1 MQLIWLFTSNT
12 KCFSTF
18 GISQCSSSCSTC
30 LFIPLLCL
38 QQDSCETNMLVWT
51 VCAALIACGVLL
63 RHSSFLQ
70 DVQFVL
76 TKIKVRRFIEKC
88 VQTNY
93 SILDRFLELVKTQPH
108 KPFVYFKDET
118 FTYRDADVL
127 SNKVARAFLQ
137 AGCVKEGDTVAL
149 FLGNQPMFL
158 WLWLGLVKIGCAG
171 ALLNSNIRSKSLLHC
186 LNCSGAT
193 TLVAAEGSTCISVS
207 DRCEVTGVKSFI
219 DKMNQASSEPIPKEL
234 RSHLTMQSPAAYIYT
249 SGTTGL
255 PKAALI
261 TQGRVWTMSLLL
273 PSSGVNSKDV
283 IYDTLPLYH
292 STGFLVF
299 TGAIE
304 RGIPVVL
311 RSKFSASQF
320 WDDCEIMR
328 YLCNTPQKLT
338 DKNHKV
344 RLAVGNGIRADVWRD
359 FVRRFGEIQIREFY
373 GATEGNFALLNYSS
387 KMGALGRHTFLHK
400 MFFPYAVIKYDIDK
414 EEPLRDSSG
423 FCMEVQRGE
432 PGLLVTKIT
441 AKAPFIGYVRDMK
454 QTEKKKL
461 RNVFKKGDLYFNT
474 GDLLR
479 IDEDN
484 FMYFH
489 DRVGDTFRW
498 KGENVATAEVADIL
512 ALADCIKEANVYGVK
527 VPGQEGRAGMAAVT
541 LRDGLKFDST
551 AVFKHVEDFL
561 PSYARP
567 RFLRI
572 QRSLDITGTFKLIKT
587 KVVEQGFNPNEITDP
602 LYFLNEKE
610 KNYTPLTPD
619 VLFFHPLVE

>member
-1 MQLIWLFTSNT
+1 NRGLDQI
-12 KCFSTF
+12 
-18 GISQCSSSCSTC
+18 SCSFSHSEPGVGSLC
-30 LFIPLLCL
+30 ILLF
-38 QQDSCETNMLVWT
+38 TNMLVWT

-193 TLVAAEGSTCISVS
+193 TLVAAEDLLDAVKEVLPHLHEQQINVFILA

-400 MFFPYAVIKYDIDK
+400 VKVHVSAHIKK
-414 EEPLRDSSG
+414 DSSG

-619 VLFFHPLVE
+619 VFDSIIAGDVKI

>member
-1 MQLIWLFTSNT
+1 LLF
-12 KCFSTF
+12 
-18 GISQCSSSCSTC
+18 
-30 LFIPLLCL
+30 
-38 QQDSCETNMLVWT
+38 TNMLVWT

-193 TLVAAEGSTCISVS
+193 TLVAAEDLLDAVKEVLPHLHEQQINVFILA

-320 WDDCEIMR
+320 WDDCRKYNVTVIQYIGEIMR
-328 YLCNTPQKLT
+328 YLCNTPQKLS

-619 VLFFHPLVE
+619 VFDSIIAGDVKI

>member
-1 MQLIWLFTSNT
+1 
-12 KCFSTF
+12 
-18 GISQCSSSCSTC
+18 
-30 LFIPLLCL
+30 
-38 QQDSCETNMLVWT
+38 MLVWT
-51 VCAALIACGVLL
+51 VCAALIVCGVLL
-63 RHSSFLQ
+63 RHPYLFQ
-70 DVQFVL
+70 DVQYVLAKIKRRRFVL
-76 TKIKVRRFIEKC
+76 KC
-88 VQTNY
+88 MQTNY
-93 SILDRFLELVKTQPH
+93 SILDRFLDLVKTQPQ
-108 KPFVYFKDET
+108 KTLIYFKDEM
-118 FTYRDADVL
+118 FTYREADVL
-127 SNKVARAFLQ
+127 SNRAARAFLQ
-137 AGCVKEGDTVAL
+137 AGCVKEGDAVAL

-158 WLWLGLVKIGCAG
+158 WLWLGLLKIGCPG

-193 TLVAAEGSTCISVS
+193 TLVASEELLDAVKEVLPHLHEQQITVFILA
-207 DRCEVTGVKSFI
+207 DRCETAGVESFI
-219 DKMNQASSEPIPKEL
+219 DKMNQASSEPISKEL

-255 PKAALI
+255 PKAAVV
-261 TQGRVWTMSLLL
+261 TYSKVWNFSLLL
-273 PSSGVNSKDV
+273 ATTGVNSKDV

-292 STGFLVF
+292 STGLLVF
-299 TGAIE
+299 TGAVE

-320 WDDCEIMR
+320 WDDCRKYNVTVIQYIGEIMR
-328 YLCNTPQKLT
+328 YLCNTPQKLS

-400 MFFPYAVIKYDIDK
+400 MFFPYAVIKYDADK
-414 EEPLRDSSG
+414 GEPLRDSSG
-423 FCMEVQRGE
+423 FCMEVEKGE

-441 AKAPFIGYVRDMK
+441 AKAPFTGYVTDLN

-461 RNVFKKGDLYFNT
+461 HNVFKKGDLYFNT

-489 DRVGDTFRW
+489 DRVGDTFSNT
-498 KGENVATAEVADIL
+498 ELQLTPVC
-512 ALADCIKEANVYGVK
+512 DCLTFVFR
-527 VPGQEGRAGMAAVT
+527 PGGRAGMAAVT
-541 LRDGLKFDST
+541 LMDGLKFDST
-551 AVFKHVEDFL
+551 VVFKHVEDFL

-572 QRSLDITGTFKLIKT
+572 QVCLLQLFTLFAFVVKPLS
-587 KVVEQGFNPNEITDP
+587 VEQGFNPNEITDP
-602 LYFLNEKE
+602 LYF
-610 KNYTPLTPD
+610 
-619 VLFFHPLVE
+619 

>member
-1 MQLIWLFTSNT
+1 VPALLLLAPFYTSVL
-12 KCFSTF
+12 
-18 GISQCSSSCSTC
+18 SS
-30 LFIPLLCL
+30 
-38 QQDSCETNMLVWT
+38 
-51 VCAALIACGVLL
+51 
-63 RHSSFLQ
+63 
-70 DVQFVL
+70 DVQYVL
-76 TKIKVRRFIEKC
+76 TKIKVKRFVLKC
-88 VQTNY
+88 MRTNY
-93 SILDRFLELVKTQPH
+93 SILDRFLDLVKTQPQ
-108 KPFVYFKDET
+108 KTLIYFKDEM
-118 FTYRDADVL
+118 FTYREADVL
-127 SNKVARAFLQ
+127 SNKAARAFLQ

-158 WLWLGLVKIGCAG
+158 WLWLGLMKIGCAG
-171 ALLNSNIRSKSLLHC
+171 ALLNSNIRSKSLLRC

-193 TLVAAEGSTCISVS
+193 TLVAITVFILA
-207 DRCEVTGVKSFI
+207 DRCETAGVESFI
-219 DKMNQASSEPIPKEL
+219 HKMNQASSEPIPKEL

-255 PKAALI
+255 PKAAVI
-261 TQGRVWTMSLLL
+261 TYSRVWGMSLLL
-273 PSSGVNSKDV
+273 ATSGVNSKDV
-283 IYDTLPLYH
+283 IYDALPLYH
-292 STGFLVF
+292 STGLLVF

-320 WDDCEIMR
+320 WDDCRKYNVTVIQYIGEIMR
-328 YLCNTPQKLT
+328 YLCNTPQKLS

-344 RLAVGNGIRADVWRD
+344 RLAIGNGIRADVWRD

-387 KMGALGRHTFLHK
+387 KMGALGRHTFLLK

-423 FCMEVQRGE
+423 FCMEVDKGE
-432 PGLLVTKIT
+432 PGLLVTEIT
-441 AKAPFIGYVRDMK
+441 AKAPFIGYVRDLN

-461 RNVFKKGDLYFNT
+461 HNVFKKGDLYFNT

-512 ALADCIKEANVYGVK
+512 VLADCVKEANVYGVK

-541 LRDGLKFDST
+541 LRDGLKFDSM

-567 RFLRI
+567 RFMRI

-587 KVVEQGFNPNEITDP
+587 KVLEQGFNPNDVTDP

-619 VLFFHPLVE
+619 VFDSVIAGDIKI

>member
-1 MQLIWLFTSNT
+1 
-12 KCFSTF
+12 
-18 GISQCSSSCSTC
+18 
-30 LFIPLLCL
+30 
-38 QQDSCETNMLVWT
+38 MLVWI
-51 VCAALIACGVLL
+51 VCAALIVFGVLL
-63 RHSSFLQ
+63 RHPYLFQ
-70 DVQFVL
+70 DVQYVL
-76 TKIKVRRFIEKC
+76 TKIKVKRFVLKC
-88 VQTNY
+88 MRTNY
-93 SILDRFLELVKTQPH
+93 SILDRFLDLVKTQPQ
-108 KPFVYFKDET
+108 KTLIYFKDEM
-118 FTYRDADVL
+118 FTYREADVL
-127 SNKVARAFLQ
+127 SNKAARAFLQ

-158 WLWLGLVKIGCAG
+158 WLWLGLMKIGCAG
-171 ALLNSNIRSKSLLHC
+171 ALLNSNIRSKSLLRC

-193 TLVAAEGSTCISVS
+193 TLVATVESSFTQHSITK
-207 DRCEVTGVKSFI
+207 CETAGVESFI
-219 DKMNQASSEPIPKEL
+219 HKMNQASSEPIPKEL

-255 PKAALI
+255 PKAAVI
-261 TQGRVWTMSLLL
+261 TYSRVWGMSLLL
-273 PSSGVNSKDV
+273 ATSGVNSKDV
-283 IYDTLPLYH
+283 IYDALPLYH
-292 STGFLVF
+292 STGLLVF

-320 WDDCEIMR
+320 WDDCRKYNVTVIQYIGEIMR
-328 YLCNTPQKLT
+328 YLCNTPQKLS

-344 RLAVGNGIRADVWRD
+344 RLAIGNGIRADVWRD

-387 KMGALGRHTFLHK
+387 KMGALGRHTFLLK

-423 FCMEVQRGE
+423 FCMEVDKGE
-432 PGLLVTKIT
+432 PGLLVTEIT
-441 AKAPFIGYVRDMK
+441 AKAPFIGYVRDLN

-461 RNVFKKGDLYFNT
+461 HNVFKKGDLYFNT

-512 ALADCIKEANVYGVK
+512 VLADCVKEANVYGVK

-541 LRDGLKFDST
+541 LRDGLKFDSM

-567 RFLRI
+567 RFMRI

-587 KVVEQGFNPNEITDP
+587 KVLEQGFNPNDVTDP

-619 VLFFHPLVE
+619 VFDSVIAGDIKI

>member
-1 MQLIWLFTSNT
+1 
-12 KCFSTF
+12 
-18 GISQCSSSCSTC
+18 
-30 LFIPLLCL
+30 
-38 QQDSCETNMLVWT
+38 MLVWT
-51 VCAALIACGVLL
+51 VCAALIVCGVLL
-63 RHSSFLQ
+63 RHPYLFQ
-70 DVQFVL
+70 DVQYVLAKIKRRRFVL
-76 TKIKVRRFIEKC
+76 KC
-88 VQTNY
+88 MQTNY
-93 SILDRFLELVKTQPH
+93 SILDRFLDLVKTQPQ
-108 KPFVYFKDET
+108 KTLIYFKDEM
-118 FTYRDADVL
+118 FTYREADVL
-127 SNKVARAFLQ
+127 SNRAARAFLQ
-137 AGCVKEGDTVAL
+137 AGCVKEGDAVAL

-158 WLWLGLVKIGCAG
+158 WLWLGLLKIGCPG

-193 TLVAAEGSTCISVS
+193 TLVASEGSTLKEVLPHLHEQQITVFILA
-207 DRCEVTGVKSFI
+207 DRCETAGVESFI
-219 DKMNQASSEPIPKEL
+219 DKMNQASSEPISKEL

-255 PKAALI
+255 PKAAVV
-261 TQGRVWTMSLLL
+261 TYSKVWNFSLLL
-273 PSSGVNSKDV
+273 ATTGVNSKDV

-292 STGFLVF
+292 STGLLVF
-299 TGAIE
+299 TGAVE

-320 WDDCEIMR
+320 WDDCRKYNVTVIQYIGEIMFR
-328 YLCNTPQKLT
+328 KLT
-338 DKNHKV
+338 NAF

-400 MFFPYAVIKYDIDK
+400 MFFPYAVIKYDADK
-414 EEPLRDSSG
+414 GEPLRDSSG
-423 FCMEVQRGE
+423 FCMEVEKGE

-441 AKAPFIGYVRDMK
+441 AKAPFTGYVTDLN

-461 RNVFKKGDLYFNT
+461 HNVFKKGDLYFNT

-512 ALADCIKEANVYGVK
+512 VLTDCVKEANVYGVK
-527 VPGQEGRAGMAAVT
+527 VPGGRAGMAAVT
-541 LRDGLKFDST
+541 LMDGLKFDST
-551 AVFKHVEDFL
+551 VVFKHVEDFL

-572 QRSLDITGTFKLIKT
+572 QVCLLQLFTLF
-587 KVVEQGFNPNEITDP
+587 QGFNPNEITDP
-602 LYFLNEKE
+602 LYF
-610 KNYTPLTPD
+610 
-619 VLFFHPLVE
+619 

>member
-1 MQLIWLFTSNT
+1 
-12 KCFSTF
+12 
-18 GISQCSSSCSTC
+18 
-30 LFIPLLCL
+30 
-38 QQDSCETNMLVWT
+38 MLVWI
-51 VCAALIACGVLL
+51 VCAALIVFGVLL
-63 RHSSFLQ
+63 RHPYLFQ
-70 DVQFVL
+70 DVQYVL
-76 TKIKVRRFIEKC
+76 TKIKVRRFVLKC
-88 VQTNY
+88 MRTNY
-93 SILDRFLELVKTQPH
+93 SILDRFLDLVKTQPQ
-108 KPFVYFKDET
+108 KTLIYFKDEM
-118 FTYRDADVL
+118 FTYREADIL
-127 SNKVARAFLQ
+127 SNKAARAFLQ

-158 WLWLGLVKIGCAG
+158 WLWLGLMKIGCAG
-171 ALLNSNIRSKSLLHC
+171 ALLNSNIRSKSLLRC

-193 TLVAAEGSTCISVS
+193 TLVAAEELLDAVKDVLPHLHEQQITVFILA
-207 DRCEVTGVKSFI
+207 DRCETAGVESFI
-219 DKMNQASSEPIPKEL
+219 HKMNQASSEPIPKEL

-255 PKAALI
+255 PKAAVI
-261 TQGRVWTMSLLL
+261 TYSRVWGMSLLL
-273 PSSGVNSKDV
+273 ATSGVNSKDV
-283 IYDTLPLYH
+283 IYDALPLYH
-292 STGFLVF
+292 STGLLVF

-320 WDDCEIMR
+320 WDDCRKYNVTVIQYIGETIR
-328 YLCNTPQKLT
+328 YLCNTPQKLS

-344 RLAVGNGIRADVWRD
+344 RLAIGNGIRADVWRD

-400 MFFPYAVIKYDIDK
+400 MCFPYAVIKYDIDK

-423 FCMEVQRGE
+423 FCMEVDKGE
-432 PGLLVTKIT
+432 PGLLVTEIT
-441 AKAPFIGYVRDMK
+441 AKAPFIGYVRDLN

-461 RNVFKKGDLYFNT
+461 HNVFKKGDLYFNT

-512 ALADCIKEANVYGVK
+512 VLADCVKEANVYGVK

-541 LRDGLKFDST
+541 LKDGLKFDST

-567 RFLRI
+567 RFMRI

-587 KVVEQGFNPNEITDP
+587 KVVEQGFNPNDVTDP

-619 VLFFHPLVE
+619 VFDSVISGDIKI